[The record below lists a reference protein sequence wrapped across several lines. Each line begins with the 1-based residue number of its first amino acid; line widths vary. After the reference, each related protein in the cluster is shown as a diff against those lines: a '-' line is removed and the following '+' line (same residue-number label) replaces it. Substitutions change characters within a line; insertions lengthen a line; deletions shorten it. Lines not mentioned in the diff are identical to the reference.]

1 MKNSHI
7 SRNRQLNIPITV
19 KNEVG
24 MINTVADRVAADE
37 AHATAHDRKLN
48 REVSRQKAETEDAE
62 WKRISKIPESS
73 SDLIVITKVK
83 KARRLCNSRNRKVA
97 GKISRSIC

>member
-24 MINTVADRVAADE
+24 TINTVADRVAADE
-37 AHATAHDRKLN
+37 ANATAHDRL
-48 REVSRQKAETEDAE
+48 
-62 WKRISKIPESS
+62 KRKIPNGNEYPKF
-73 SDLIVITKVK
+73 LNLPAI
-83 KARRLCNSRNRKVA
+83 
-97 GKISRSIC
+97 

>member
-37 AHATAHDRKLN
+37 AHATAHKN
-48 REVSRQKAETEDAE
+48 TESWSLSLLE
-62 WKRISKIPESS
+62 LLPSPISWNHE
-73 SDLIVITKVK
+73 
-83 KARRLCNSRNRKVA
+83 
-97 GKISRSIC
+97 

>member
-62 WKRISKIPESS
+62 WKRISKIPESNTS
-73 SDLIVITKVK
+73 YTTLGVWEESPIVCFQSIKLPV
-83 KARRLCNSRNRKVA
+83 NRA
-97 GKISRSIC
+97 LDQNN